1 MHSLLNKLNLTERFS
16 QQINFILETD
26 KLKQVIRRNFIADGS
41 RRENTAEH
49 SWQIILITLTFSE
62 YAKEKNIDLLRVI
75 KMLTLHDL
83 VEIYAGDV
91 FLFDEQANIGKFE
104 NEKLSAE
111 KLFGSLPED
120 QKHEFISLWLEFEAT
135 NTPEALFA
143 NAIDRI
149 TPFLLNSVNGG
160 QSWTEA
166 GVKAEQALKKLA
178 IIEQGSDEIWELFT
192 QLLEHAK
199 THQLLL

>member
-1 MHSLLNKLNLTERFS
+1 MHSLLNNLNLTERLS
-16 QQINFILETD
+16 QQVNFILETD

-62 YAKEKNIDLLRVI
+62 YAKEKNIDLLKVI

-91 FLFDEQANIGKFE
+91 FLFDEKANVGKFE
-104 NEKLSAE
+104 NETQSADQ
-111 KLFGSLPED
+111 LFGLLPEE
-120 QKHEFISLWLEFEAT
+120 QKSEFKALWLEFEAT
-135 NTPEALFA
+135 QTPESLFA

-166 GVKAEQALKKLA
+166 QVKAEQALKKLA
-178 IIEQGSDEIWELFT
+178 VIEQGSDEIWNLFL
-192 QLLEHAK
+192 QLLEQAK
-199 THQLLL
+199 INKLLL